1 MLIFGLDFTSAP
13 SRRKPITCV
22 RCVLQDT
29 CLTVQECLTFA
40 DFAQFEAF
48 LQTPGPW
55 LLACDFPLGL
65 PHILLRNL
73 DWPENWADYAAQ
85 VAALDKTAFVEL
97 LTRYQAARA
106 AGDKLHLRVTDR
118 LAGACS
124 PMMLYRVPV
133 AKMFFQGVP
142 RLLAVGLSILPLHP
156 TADERLVLEGYPALV
171 ARHWLGRRSYKSDE
185 RKKQTAEQRAAR
197 DLLLQSLYSP
207 QLQQYYGIEL
217 VMTSAQYQQFVD
229 DPMGDLL
236 DALLCA
242 LQAAWAYTQRAQGY
256 GIPLACDRA
265 EGWIVDPQ
273 LYQHDHNAN

>member
-1 MLIFGLDFTSAP
+1 MLIYGLDFTSAP

-22 RCVLQDT
+22 RCLLQET
-29 CLTVQECLTFA
+29 RLTVQECLTFA

-65 PHILLRNL
+65 PRLLLRNL
-73 DWPENWADYAAQ
+73 GWPENWADYAAQ

-97 LTRYQAARA
+97 LTRYQASRA
-106 AGDKLHLRVTDR
+106 PGDKLHLRVTDR

-142 RLLAVGLSILPLHP
+142 RLLASGVSIYPLCP
-156 TADERLVLEGYPALV
+156 TADERVVLEGYPALV

-185 RKKQTAEQRAAR
+185 RKKQTTEQREAR
-197 DLLLQSLYSP
+197 NWLLQALCLP
-207 QLQQYYGIEL
+207 ELKQRYGVEL
-217 VMTSAQYQQFVD
+217 LITPALYQQLVE

-256 GIPLACDRA
+256 GLPAQCDRA

-273 LYQHDHNAN
+273 LYQHDHNAD